1 MTAPF
6 PDPRGS
12 ARRNPPGTPGAQ
24 ISQAAVRG
32 KRNETL
38 RRRTP
43 KLVSFIG
50 GHLLLCVLCVQ
61 VAFALAIAAA
71 LHPGGPDAPDSPAA
85 AVVLGFIAAA
95 LVVVAAC
102 TAVRGTRTHSRQC
115 AQGRF
120 ISGLMETVL
129 GSGREWLWA
138 VNDQGVFTFSSRA
151 SVSLLGYEPS
161 ELVGKPISLLID
173 ADDLARA
180 RQNTTVSLDGG
191 TSEWAG
197 IVVSVRH
204 RSGAPVWMEV
214 TGESRR
220 NPDGSGPGFEGI
232 SRLLPGQRVRTLLK
246 ERVRER
252 IDSTVRSRLILTA
265 FQPIYELTFGTIT
278 GVEALARF
286 PREDGGSPDQ
296 WFNEATRVG
305 LSGELEFTALEAA
318 LHDAANLP
326 GHLTV
331 ALNLS
336 PETCLDPRLPGV
348 LEESG
353 LALGRMILELTERLP
368 VEDYAPLLDA
378 LRPLRRRGLRIA
390 VDDAGSGFSSMRH
403 ILQLRPDI
411 IKLDRS
417 LIAGIDSNQGKLAL
431 GAAMVDFAQQTSATI
446 VAEGIETEAELR
458 AVRELGMTSGQGYFL
473 GRPTIRPAD
482 WAAWHAQQG
491 SNLDTP
497 AKAHR

>member
-1 MTAPF
+1 V
-6 PDPRGS
+6 
-12 ARRNPPGTPGAQ
+12 Q
-24 ISQAAVRG
+24 
-32 KRNETL
+32 
-38 RRRTP
+38 
-43 KLVSFIG
+43 VSFT
-50 GHLLLCVLCVQ
+50 
-61 VAFALAIAAA
+61 LAIAAA
-71 LHPGGPDAPDSPAA
+71 LHPGGPDVPDSPAA
-85 AVVLGFIAAA
+85 AIILGFIAAA
-95 LVVVAAC
+95 LVAVAAC
-102 TAVRGTRTHSRQC
+102 TAVRGTRTHSRQR

-129 GSGREWLWA
+129 GSAREWLWA

-151 SVSLLGYEPS
+151 SVALLGYEPS

-180 RQNTTVSLDGG
+180 RQNATVSLDGR

-204 RSGAPVWMEV
+204 RNGAPVWMEV
-214 TGESRR
+214 TGKSRR

-232 SRLLPGQRVRTLLK
+232 SRLLPGQTVRTLLK

-252 IDSTVRSRLILTA
+252 IDNRVRSRLILTA
-265 FQPIYELTFGTIT
+265 FQPIYELTTGTMT

-286 PREDGGSPDQ
+286 PRDDSRSPGQ
-296 WFNEATRVG
+296 WFNEATSVG
-305 LSGELEFTALEAA
+305 LAGELEFTALEAA
-318 LHDAANLP
+318 LHDAATLPENLN
-326 GHLTV
+326 V

-348 LEESG
+348 LEGSG
-353 LALGRMILELTERLP
+353 IALGRMILELTERLP
-368 VEDYAPLLDA
+368 VEDYAPLLAA
-378 LRPLRRRGLRIA
+378 LMSLRRRGLRIA

-417 LIAGIDSNQGKLAL
+417 LIAGIDSNQGKQAL
-431 GAAMVDFAQQTSATI
+431 GAAMVEFAQQTSATI

-458 AVRELGMTSGQGYFL
+458 AARELGMTSGQGYLL
-473 GRPTIRPAD
+473 GRPTMRPAD
-482 WAAWHAQQG
+482 WAVWHAQQG
-491 SNLDTP
+491 SKLDTQ
-497 AKAHR
+497 AKVHH